1 MMIGGRLLGGA
12 LLTLIAVAIGAA
24 PARADGEIGL
34 STDGAAWTDVLSAPL
49 FDRPGHWVPGDVETR
64 SFYVRNEGPSDARL
78 TVSLLTQ
85 DPGHL
90 VSDDDVALSARVA
103 ASGWTSLRNGQ
114 DVAPLVRDAVGQG
127 REVRVDV
134 RAAFR
139 WESPNASMVQQV
151 PLRVVVTL
159 RQDGPLAD
167 GDSDDGP
174 DGTLPDT
181 GSLVTWWVIG
191 GAVLSVAL
199 GVVLVVLGRRRQK
212 GDGR

>member
-1 MMIGGRLLGGA
+1 MIGGRLLGGA

-34 STDGAAWTDVLSAPL
+34 STDGAVWADVLSAPL

-64 SFYVRNEGPSDARL
+64 SFYVRNNGPSDARL

-85 DPGHL
+85 DPDHL

-103 ASGWTSLRNGQ
+103 AGGWTRLRNGQ
-114 DVAPLVRDAVGQG
+114 DVAPLVRDAVGQE

-134 RAAFR
+134 RASLR
-139 WESPNASMVQQV
+139 WASSNASMVQQV

-167 GDSDDGP
+167 ADDGP

-181 GSLVTWWVIG
+181 GSLVAWWVIG
-191 GAVLSVAL
+191 GAVLSVVL

-212 GDGR
+212 RDGR